1 MNQHSIM
8 LLDLQLIRRGN
19 SRARGG
25 GGQVSAEGAATS
37 VGRAECEIR
46 DTSGRD
52 HVLNV
57 NGV

>member
-19 SRARGG
+19 SRARG